1 MRGQMIVPGHV
12 VVGSLEQ
19 PGFVF
24 LKHAQIVERIDPIE
38 LASMNEAHEQ
48 VPDVGAMF
56 GLKEVGILSMQDGF
70 FEGLLTEVVIQ
81 RGSRHSEEQG
91 QGLPV
96 LEHICESVR
105 AGHPDILILLSR
117 ITMRS

>member
-1 MRGQMIVPGHV
+1 MIVPGHV

-24 LKHAQIVERIDPIE
+24 LKHARIVERIDPIE

-56 GLKEVGILSMQDGF
+56 GLKEVGILSMQDGLF
-70 FEGLLTEVVIQ
+70 DSLFAKIVVQ
-81 RGSRHSEEQG
+81 WRSRHSEEQG

-96 LEHICESVR
+96 LEHICES
-105 AGHPDILILLSR
+105 GTFL
-117 ITMRS
+117 